1 MKKWIVTQDFCTVL
15 YSYSLQNKMSTC
27 AFKYIDDRHRKTFFF
42 IREVYFKRWQRGFWH
57 VPEVLQRASRFIPAI
72 WPLTSWKLH
81 FKSAF
86 LPYTLWQ
93 WWGKKKKKKKILYLW
108 TNKDVLGSFSYNI
121 PILYYVK
128 HDIMKMQMVYSPSP
142 EGSADINVSMTTRWC
157 ITIRNHFR
165 EVSVFYKTLVQ
176 NCNYTVTTWPI
187 WFSLSTQV
195 RPNFK

>member
-27 AFKYIDDRHRKTFFF
+27 AFKYIDDRHRKTFFLLEKF
-42 IREVYFKRWQRGFWH
+42 ILRGGKGDFDMFLKFYRELPDLSLLSDLWPAGSFTVNQRSCRTYSGND
-57 VPEVLQRASRFIPAI
+57 E
-72 WPLTSWKLH
+72 
-81 FKSAF
+81 
-86 LPYTLWQ
+86 
-93 WWGKKKKKKKILYLW
+93 GKKKKKILYLW
-108 TNKDVLGSFSYNI
+108 TNKEVLGSFSYNI

-128 HDIMKMQMVYSPSP
+128 HDIMKMQMVYSSSP